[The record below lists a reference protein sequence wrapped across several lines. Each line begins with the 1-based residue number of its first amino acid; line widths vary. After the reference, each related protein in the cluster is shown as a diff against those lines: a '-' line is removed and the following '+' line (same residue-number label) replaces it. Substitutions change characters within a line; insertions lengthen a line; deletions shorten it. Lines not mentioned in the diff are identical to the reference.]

1 MNILNVDDLSTYIV
15 KRVELELRYDIR
27 KEVLGK
33 TKYKLNLDEEKWN
46 KIEDII
52 AEAINSTRDKIAL
65 LCQNDE
71 EQNRDLH
78 LNKRSKK

>member
-65 LCQNDE
+65 LCQNNE
-71 EQNRDLH
+71 EQSVNLH
-78 LNKRSKK
+78 SNQRSKK

>member
-33 TKYKLNLDEEKWN
+33 TKYKLNLDEEKWD
-46 KIEDII
+46 KIENVI
-52 AEAINSTRDKIAL
+52 AEAINSTRDKIML
-65 LCQNDE
+65 LCQDDK
-71 EQNRDLH
+71 EQDKDLH